1 MIKHLMKEYALTKK
15 GCIDFIKATISVV
28 FTNIVL
34 MIPVSLLYLLV
45 QDLYNKVN
53 LSTHYYIYIIGIVVE
68 FILLVALHYIQYNLV
83 YFTTYNESGKRRI
96 SLAEKLRK
104 LPLSFFAKKDS
115 ADLTSIILNDATTME
130 HLFSHVM
137 PQFVGSIISTVI
149 IAISLFFFDWR
160 LALAATGVLP
170 ISILIVLLSNRV
182 QKHVNDKK
190 LNATIDSLN
199 YMQEYLET
207 IKDLKMNNYENNY
220 LGVLNEKID
229 NVESKQVESEFI
241 VAIFVQLAQMILKFG
256 IPLVAI
262 VGAYLLVNDSSFAVL
277 TLFMFLIVVS
287 RIYEPMNQTL
297 INLAAIISAKSNVK
311 RMNELDEVE
320 LLEGKDDTQFKNYD
334 IEFKNVSFS
343 YQDKEQ
349 VLNNIS
355 FTAKQG
361 EITALV
367 GPSGGGKS
375 TVGKLVARFYDP
387 TSGTVY
393 LGNEDISKIDQEY
406 LLQNYSIVFQDV
418 SLFNNTILE
427 NIRIGKKTATDEEVK
442 EAARLAMCD
451 DFVLKLKDGYN
462 TVIGEN
468 GSKLSGGERQRISIA
483 RALLKDAPIILL
495 DEATASLDVEN
506 ETKIQQA
513 ISTLIKNKTVVI
525 IAHRMRTIENADKIV
540 VIQNGQIVEDGTP
553 KELLESNGVYAKMLQ
568 TQLENK

>member
-1 MIKHLMKEYALTKK
+1 MIKRLMKEYALTKK
-15 GCIDFIKATISVV
+15 GCVDFIKATISVV
-28 FTNIVL
+28 FTNIAL

-68 FILLVALHYIQYNLV
+68 FILLVALHLFQYNLV

-149 IAISLFFFDWR
+149 IAISLFFLDWR

-190 LNATIDSLN
+190 LDTTIDSLN

-229 NVESKQVESEFI
+229 NVESKQVETEFI

-256 IPLVAI
+256 IPLVVI

-320 LLEGKDDTQFKNYD
+320 LLEGKDDAQFKNYD

-343 YQDKEQ
+343 YQDNEQ

-387 TSGTVY
+387 TSGSVY

-442 EAARLAMCD
+442 EAAKLAMCD

-568 TQLENK
+568 TQLEK

>member
-241 VAIFVQLAQMILKFG
+241 VAIFV
-256 IPLVAI
+256 
-262 VGAYLLVNDSSFAVL
+262 
-277 TLFMFLIVVS
+277 
-287 RIYEPMNQTL
+287 
-297 INLAAIISAKSNVK
+297 
-311 RMNELDEVE
+311 
-320 LLEGKDDTQFKNYD
+320 
-334 IEFKNVSFS
+334 
-343 YQDKEQ
+343 
-349 VLNNIS
+349 
-355 FTAKQG
+355 
-361 EITALV
+361 
-367 GPSGGGKS
+367 
-375 TVGKLVARFYDP
+375 
-387 TSGTVY
+387 
-393 LGNEDISKIDQEY
+393 
-406 LLQNYSIVFQDV
+406 
-418 SLFNNTILE
+418 
-427 NIRIGKKTATDEEVK
+427 
-442 EAARLAMCD
+442 
-451 DFVLKLKDGYN
+451 
-462 TVIGEN
+462 
-468 GSKLSGGERQRISIA
+468 
-483 RALLKDAPIILL
+483 
-495 DEATASLDVEN
+495 
-506 ETKIQQA
+506 
-513 ISTLIKNKTVVI
+513 
-525 IAHRMRTIENADKIV
+525 
-540 VIQNGQIVEDGTP
+540 
-553 KELLESNGVYAKMLQ
+553 
-568 TQLENK
+568 